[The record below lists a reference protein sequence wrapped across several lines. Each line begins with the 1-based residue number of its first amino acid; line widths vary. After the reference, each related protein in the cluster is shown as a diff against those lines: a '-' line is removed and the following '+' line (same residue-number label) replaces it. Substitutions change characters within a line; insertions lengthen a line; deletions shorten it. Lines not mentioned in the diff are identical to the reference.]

1 MSEEIDRGDIGETY
15 GERINDL
22 FEALSEL
29 AELSIEPI
37 ADISTK
43 AANQSVEVTDPPEA
57 KQAWETIQQV
67 FQEYLEQNDELE
79 SRQVGGPCDTD
90 SDLST
95 PLVINGPPWHG
106 DHISMQVEYRYG
118 EGSVHINADHM
129 PCPPNQ
135 IYPAYHGPADELT
148 QTEIDN
154 LHEQAIEDVIELS
167 KQ

>member
-1 MSEEIDRGDIGETY
+1 MSEEIDTVDIEEMY
-15 GERINDL
+15 EERINDL
-22 FEALSEL
+22 FKALSEL
-29 AELSIEPI
+29 AELSIEPV

-67 FQEYLEQNDELE
+67 FREYIEQNDELE

-95 PLVINGPPWHG
+95 PLVINGPPWQG

-129 PCPPNQ
+129 QCPPNQ
-135 IYPAYHGPADELT
+135 IYPAYQGPADELT

-167 KQ
+167 N